1 MSKRTRSPNYPALG
15 LPEALERLQR
25 LWDVIQ
31 THPASREDIAA
42 GLGYSGLHGK
52 SATAVSALKKYGL
65 LERQGSDLKISER
78 GMKCL
83 HPESPQESASAIQD
97 AAFEPELFATLTE
110 RFPGGRDNEGLL
122 RNYLLRNNFNSGA
135 AGIALLAY
143 RETMEL
149 TERQSAVYDQDPA
162 ELDTQADQ
170 TVQSSMAPGAD
181 LAPPPPPQ
189 QGTPFR
195 AAFDGTVLEGSFRLT
210 TPEEIETLVRFLQLN
225 KVMIAP
231 RQSAVATECTN
242 DAEGRAVEARD
253 QEGEERWTG
262 DE

>member
-1 MSKRTRSPNYPALG
+1 MSKRARSPNYPALG

-25 LWDVIQ
+25 LWNAVQ
-31 THPASREDIAA
+31 AHPAPREDIAT

-83 HPESPQESASAIQD
+83 HPESPQERVSAIQD
-97 AAFEPELFATLTE
+97 AASDPELFATLTE

-149 TERQSAVYDQDPA
+149 AERESAFYDQGPA
-162 ELDTQADQ
+162 ELGKEADQ
-170 TVQSSMAPGAD
+170 TMQPSMSSGAD

-195 AAFDGTVLEGSFRLT
+195 AAFDGTALEGSFRLT
-210 TPEEIETLVRFLQLN
+210 TAEEIDTLVQFLNLN

-231 RQSAVATECTN
+231 VQGVMATEYTN
-242 DAEGRAVEARD
+242 DAEGRTAEARD
-253 QEGEERWTG
+253 QEREERWTG
-262 DE
+262 DD